1 MINVPPGCFC
11 NTHVCKLSRQQDL
24 DFRFPSTF
32 FPNYSSTFNSVSFV
46 VSLLAV
52 LFPTRIH
59 SPPLPHTQTH
69 FPSPSLLSL
78 ISTSQSPRRVFF
90 PIENK
95 LLREHTC
102 QHTRLRT
109 ATNGCCHYFT
119 NCLLCASPPSHLQS
133 QRSLLLRGYA
143 SIKHTHSCIG
153 AHKNTNSLSVDGLAN
168 PILSPPCFF
177 LLQLRTYTPAASC
190 LNNVISVFS
199 WDNPRGSHLSA
210 RMLEES
216 LQHVSHFHVSSAEGS
231 NGQSFMKAH
240 VAGGDGRASR
250 RVRGNTLGNFHRGTC
265 VLVPLH
271 EMMQQRFFFPHGP
284 SEMQPHQMNF
294 FFCFTSP
301 SLPIQSQL
309 QLVTFPCVVTRAC
322 EQS

>member
-1 MINVPPGCFC
+1 MYNCGSVSYMINVPPGCFC

-102 QHTRLRT
+102 QHTLLRT

-119 NCLLCASPPSHLQS
+119 NCLLCASPPSHL
-133 QRSLLLRGYA
+133 
-143 SIKHTHSCIG
+143 
-153 AHKNTNSLSVDGLAN
+153 
-168 PILSPPCFF
+168 
-177 LLQLRTYTPAASC
+177 
-190 LNNVISVFS
+190 
-199 WDNPRGSHLSA
+199 
-210 RMLEES
+210 
-216 LQHVSHFHVSSAEGS
+216 
-231 NGQSFMKAH
+231 
-240 VAGGDGRASR
+240 
-250 RVRGNTLGNFHRGTC
+250 
-265 VLVPLH
+265 
-271 EMMQQRFFFPHGP
+271 
-284 SEMQPHQMNF
+284 
-294 FFCFTSP
+294 
-301 SLPIQSQL
+301 
-309 QLVTFPCVVTRAC
+309 
-322 EQS
+322 

>member
-1 MINVPPGCFC
+1 MQTLTPTGSRLQISIYLYFQTIPLLLILCF
-11 NTHVCKLSRQQDL
+11 L
-24 DFRFPSTF
+24 
-32 FPNYSSTFNSVSFV
+32 SFV
-46 VSLLAV
+46 VSLLSV

-59 SPPLPHTQTH
+59 SPPLPHT
-69 FPSPSLLSL
+69 PSLLSL

-90 PIENK
+90 SIENK

-102 QHTRLRT
+102 QHTLLHAFPHFKDSHKRLLSF
-109 ATNGCCHYFT
+109 YQLS
-119 NCLLCASPPSHLQS
+119 LLCLPSLRLKS

-153 AHKNTNSLSVDGLAN
+153 AHKNTNTLSVDGLAN
-168 PILSPPCFF
+168 PVLSPPCFF

-199 WDNPRGSHLSA
+199 WHNPRGSHLSA

-216 LQHVSHFHVSSAEGS
+216 LQHVSHSHVFSAEGS
-231 NGQSFMKAH
+231 NGQSFMKVL

-250 RVRGNTLGNFHRGTC
+250 RVRGNMLGNFHRGTC

-271 EMMQQRFFFPHGP
+271 EMMQ
-284 SEMQPHQMNF
+284 
-294 FFCFTSP
+294 
-301 SLPIQSQL
+301 
-309 QLVTFPCVVTRAC
+309 
-322 EQS
+322 